1 MNISRTAGRA
11 AALGLAIAGGPA
23 LALPARADLPAAA
36 DTLAPGTHDFTTT
49 FSPTRVGGGSFVGVL
64 RVQVAKD
71 GSISG
76 FFRNTSAGEFHQITG
91 GVRGSQ
97 VWLDLG
103 TIGDGRPFNATYHD
117 GKIEGGVFAN
127 GQPYAF
133 LAAPSPAI
141 SGDAGAYTP
150 TSPRA
155 HR

>member
-1 MNISRTAGRA
+1 MKISLAGRT
-11 AALGLAIAGGPA
+11 AALGLALAGSLA
-23 LALPARADLPAAA
+23 LASPLRADEAASG
-36 DTLAPGTHDFTTT
+36 DTLAPGTHGFTTT

-64 RVQVAKD
+64 QLQVAKD

-76 FFRNTSAGEFHQITG
+76 FFRDTSVGDFHQIAG
-91 GVRGSQ
+91 GVRGSH

-103 TIGDGRPFNATYHD
+103 TIGDGRPFDATYRD
-117 GKIEGGVFAN
+117 GKIEGGVFSN

-133 LAAPSPAI
+133 LATPSQAI